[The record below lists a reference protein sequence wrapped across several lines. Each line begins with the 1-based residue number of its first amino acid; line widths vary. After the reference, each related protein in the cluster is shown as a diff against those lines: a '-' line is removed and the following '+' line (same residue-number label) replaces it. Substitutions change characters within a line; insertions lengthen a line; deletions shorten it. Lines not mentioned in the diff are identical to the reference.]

1 MNTVLHFGMLKLVTA
16 RYKIGY
22 KQLRPKTKKLKV
34 LSGRLI
40 YLNELHLNTNGIL
53 TVGVLHSPH

>member
-22 KQLRPKTKKLKV
+22 KQLRPKTKKPKV
-34 LSGRLI
+34 LNADSSL
-40 YLNELHLNTNGIL
+40 
-53 TVGVLHSPH
+53 